1 MKIQGFVSEQ
11 GKIRIEFN
19 YLVSISPFWV
29 VWWGGGGGKF
39 PEIKCWNSVSKFK
52 RVYIGWRAVGYPI
65 EKTCLHQC

>member
-1 MKIQGFVSEQ
+1 MKIQGFVSVQ

-19 YLVSISPFWV
+19 YLVSISPFWGGG
-29 VWWGGGGGKF
+29 GGGGGKY